1 MRRNLIETVLAAVV
15 IVVAASFVVF
25 VMNLTDRASSGSY
38 DIKANFIQT
47 PGLLEGA
54 KVQIAGVQVGYV
66 SRVAVDPVTF
76 DVEVRMEIDEKV
88 GVPTD
93 SRASLT
99 EDGALGGT
107 IVQLHRGGAAELIEK
122 GGFVTRTVS
131 PVNLIDQIGRFIY
144 GSDL

>member
-15 IVVAASFVVF
+15 IVVAASFVIF
-25 VMNLTDRASSGSY
+25 VINLTSRSSGGSY

-47 PGLLEGA
+47 PGLLEGTQ
-54 KVQIAGVQVGYV
+54 VQIAGVQVGYV

-76 DVEVRMEIDEKV
+76 DVEVRMEIDETV
-88 GVPTD
+88 AVPID
-93 SRASLT
+93 SSASLT

-107 IVQLHRGGAAELIEK
+107 IVQLHRGEAAEAIEK

-131 PVNLIDQIGRFIY
+131 PVNLIDKIGRFIY

>member
-15 IVVAASFVVF
+15 LIVAASFVIF
-25 VMNLTDRASSGSY
+25 VMNLTDRSTKGSY
-38 DIKANFIQT
+38 DVKANFIQT

-76 DVEVRMEIDEKV
+76 DVEVRMEIDQKV
-88 GVPTD
+88 EVPTD
-93 SRASLT
+93 SSASLT

-107 IVQLHRGGAAELIEK
+107 IVQLHRGEATEMIEK
-122 GGFVTRTVS
+122 GGFVKRTVS